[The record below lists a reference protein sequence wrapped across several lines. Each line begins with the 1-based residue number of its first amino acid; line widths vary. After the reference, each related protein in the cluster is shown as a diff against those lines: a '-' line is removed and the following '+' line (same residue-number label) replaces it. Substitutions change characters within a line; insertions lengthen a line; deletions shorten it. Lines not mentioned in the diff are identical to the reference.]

1 MNKTALIIYVLFV
14 LFGVLYPANAQSK
27 DAPMT
32 VSVDWLSQHLNDSDL
47 VLLHIGDKAEFDKG
61 HLPGAQFIS
70 LNDIA
75 ISKNNGKLNTEL
87 PPVEELK
94 KTFEKFG
101 ISNNSRIIIYFESGW
116 IPVTMRVYFTL
127 DYLGL
132 SRHTSVL
139 DGGMSAWTRAAK
151 PTTTEVKPPSTGSL
165 KVNPKKDAVVYAD
178 WLKTQLNN
186 PEILAVDARVKAF
199 YDGTLVGTRPRG
211 GHIAGAK
218 SIPFVSLLNDDQT
231 LKSEAELRKIFT
243 DAGVEKDDTVVSYC
257 HVGQQATV
265 VYFAAKSL
273 GYKVK
278 VYDGSFEEW
287 SERADLPVDD
297 PKKDTRATTIQFVQP
312 EWVAARVND
321 QNLRIIDARNNVY
334 DYFLGHI
341 PNAVHL
347 PDAAMRGPSS
357 GFPTQYLD
365 TWVTSQLFGNAGIKN
380 NVRVVIYSDGTSVLG
395 ATMLAYILERVGHK
409 QILIMD
415 GGFEAY
421 KEKNPVVKEYAK
433 YENSE
438 YDVWDNRAVKADLSE
453 VKSAINDK
461 KVKFIDARPTEN
473 YTGEANV
480 WVRNGHI
487 PGAVSVP
494 WKTLMD
500 AKNPHKLK
508 PMSEIQKIYADA
520 GITKN
525 DDIIV
530 YCGTSREA
538 SLEYVILKHLL
549 GFPKVRL
556 YEGSWAEY
564 ATFADLPIETGASK
578 TVER

>member
-1 MNKTALIIYVLFV
+1 MSKKALIICLLVI
-14 LFGVLYPANAQSK
+14 FGGVFYPANAQTK
-27 DAPMT
+27 NAPMT
-32 VSVDWLSQHLNDSDL
+32 VSVDWLSQHLNDSNL
-47 VLLHIGDKAEFDKG
+47 ILLHIGDKAEFDKA

-94 KTFEKFG
+94 KTFKKFG
-101 ISNNSRIIIYFESGW
+101 VSNNSRIILYFGNDW
-116 IPVTMRVYFTL
+116 VPVTMRVYFTL

-132 SRHTSVL
+132 SGQTSVL
-139 DGGMSAWTRAAK
+139 DGGMKAWTKAGK
-151 PTTTEVKPPSTGSL
+151 PTTTEVKTPSTGSL

-186 PEILAVDARVKAF
+186 PEIAVIDGRNSVF

-218 SIPFVSLLNDDQT
+218 NIPFTGLLNDDQT
-231 LKSEAELRKIFT
+231 FKSEAELRKIFT
-243 DAGVEKDDTVVSYC
+243 DAGVEKDDTIVSYC

-265 VYFAAKSL
+265 VYFFAKSL

-312 EWVAARVND
+312 EWVAARFND

-334 DYFLGHI
+334 DYFIGHI

-347 PDAAMRGPSS
+347 PDAALRAPRS

-380 NVRVVIYSDGTSVLG
+380 DERVVIYSDGTSVLG

-409 QILIMD
+409 QIFIMD

-421 KEKNPVVKEYAK
+421 KEKNPVAKEYPK
-433 YENSE
+433 YENTE
-438 YDVWDNRAVKADLSE
+438 YDIWDNRAVSADLTE
-453 VKSAINDK
+453 IKSAISGK
-461 KVKFIDARPTEN
+461 KTKFIDARPTEN

-487 PGAVSVP
+487 PGAISVP

-500 AKNPHKLK
+500 EKNPHKLK

-525 DDIIV
+525 DEIIV

-564 ATFADLPIETGASK
+564 ATFKDLPIETGAGK
-578 TVER
+578 ND